1 MIETE
6 SKARVHVEA
15 GAARADWAARVE
27 AKRARDEAGEMRV
40 LNRPKHQIF
49 AKTNHCFETFKS
61 RPTFDHH

>member
-15 GAARADWAARVE
+15 GAARVDWAALVE

-40 LNRPKHQIF
+40 LNRPKIQIF
-49 AKTNHCFETFKS
+49 CKS
-61 RPTFDHH
+61 ESLFRNF